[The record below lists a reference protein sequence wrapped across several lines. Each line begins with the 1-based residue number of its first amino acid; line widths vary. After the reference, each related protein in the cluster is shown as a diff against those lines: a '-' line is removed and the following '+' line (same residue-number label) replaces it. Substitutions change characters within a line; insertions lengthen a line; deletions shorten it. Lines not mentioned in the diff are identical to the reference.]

1 MKIEPIAPRNPE
13 SFWTFDRVL
22 PTLSKSA
29 TFPNLALPTI
39 AALTPRRHEVVLR
52 DENVEAIDFDTDA
65 DWIGLTGYIVHKK
78 RMFEIIDA
86 FKARGRRIAV
96 GGPFATLC
104 PEQLRGKVDV
114 LFVGESERTWPRFLS
129 DLEAGEVRH
138 EYHADALPDLDDA
151 PIPRFDLLKLDRYRS
166 MAVQFARGCPYT
178 CEFCDIIVMYGRKP
192 RTKPVARLVAEIEAL
207 HALGAHDVF
216 VVDDNFIGNKKAAKA
231 LLRELAAWQAAHGHP
246 VEFMT
251 EVSLNLAQDDE
262 LLRLMHDANFTSVFV
277 GIESPRVASLQET
290 GKTQNILAD
299 PLASVRKIQDAG
311 IEVMAGMIVGFDNDD
326 ASIFEEQFRF
336 IQDARIPVSMTGLLN
351 ALPQTP
357 LRERL
362 LAAGRLDGEY
372 TGDQFVFSN
381 VVPAAM
387 SRLELYQGYK
397 HLLARLYDHTNY
409 RERAMAFIREQGEGV
424 RVRVSAGPHEVR
436 IFLRVLWTC
445 VLLAPPRRAAM
456 TLRML
461 GETLLRR
468 PGSMRKAV
476 VLALMHKHLYEYAQ
490 FVQAELDRIIEA
502 LRAAAAPPVAAE
514 VFVGHRVLRPA
525 PVGEA
530 SVA

>member
-1 MKIEPIAPRNPE
+1 M
-13 SFWTFDRVL
+13 
-22 PTLSKSA
+22 
-29 TFPNLALPTI
+29 
-39 AALTPRRHEVVLR
+39 LR

-65 DWIGLTGYIVHKK
+65 DWIGLTGYIVHKA

-104 PEQLRGKVDV
+104 PEQLRDKVDV

-129 DLEAGEVRH
+129 DLAAGEPRA
-138 EYHADALPDLDDA
+138 EYHADALPELDDA
-151 PIPRFDLLKLDRYRS
+151 PIPRFDLLKLNRYRS

-178 CEFCDIIVMYGRKP
+178 CEFCDIIVMYGRRP
-192 RTKPVARLVAEIEAL
+192 RTKPVARLVAEVDAL

-231 LLRELAAWQAAHGHP
+231 LLRELVGWQVAHGYP

-262 LLRLMHDANFTSVFV
+262 LLRLMHDANFTSVFI
-277 GIESPRVASLQET
+277 GIESPRVASLEET
-290 GKTQNILAD
+290 GKTQNIRAD
-299 PLASVRKIQDAG
+299 LLGSVRKIQDAG

-326 ASIFEEQFRF
+326 VSIFEEQFRF

-362 LAAGRLDGEY
+362 LTAGRLDDEY

-381 VVPAAM
+381 VIPAAM
-387 SRLELYQGYK
+387 SRLELYEGYRD
-397 HLLARLYDHTNY
+397 LLERLYDHSNY
-409 RERAMAFIREQGEGV
+409 RRRAMAFLRDQGPEK
-424 RVRVSAGPHEVR
+424 RVRVSAGAHEVR

-468 PGSMRKAV
+468 PSSMRKAV
-476 VLALMHKHLYEYAQ
+476 VLALMHKHLHEYAV
-490 FVQAELDRIIEA
+490 FVRAELDRIIVG
-502 LRAAAAPPVAAE
+502 LRAPAPPPVAVAE
-514 VFVGHRVLRPA
+514 LVGHRLLPQDRLAGRRSPDPA
-525 PVGEA
+525 SGHVVDVPAG
-530 SVA
+530 